1 MTKETRE
8 ELLNE
13 VPLWMK
19 HFDDNDGGITYEFSV
34 HKDDLE
40 ETFEILNSYH
50 SSCANWFACTC
61 ETCEGQHG
69 EGFIHIELIHD
80 KWSEH
85 VSNASN
91 LLARTNY
98 IRD

>member
-34 HKDDLE
+34 HKDDLN

-69 EGFIHIELIHD
+69 EGFIHIE
-80 KWSEH
+80 
-85 VSNASN
+85 
-91 LLARTNY
+91 
-98 IRD
+98 

>member
-1 MTKETRE
+1 MTEKSRK
-8 ELLNE
+8 ELLHGD
-13 VPLWMK
+13 PKWMK

-40 ETFEILNSYH
+40 ETFKILNSYD

-61 ETCEGQHG
+61 ETCEEHHG
-69 EGFIHIELIHD
+69 EGFIHIELKHD
-80 KWSEH
+80 KWSDRI
-85 VSNASN
+85 STASN

-98 IRD
+98 KRD

>member
-1 MTKETRE
+1 MKKSKKEE
-8 ELLNE
+8 ISYY
-13 VPLWMK
+13 VPKWMK
-19 HFDDNDGGITYEFSV
+19 IFDENDGGITYEFSV

-40 ETFEILNSYH
+40 ETFKILNAR
-50 SSCANWFACTC
+50 SSPCSNWFACTC
-61 ETCEGQHG
+61 ETCEEHHG

-85 VSNASN
+85 ISKAIN

-98 IRD
+98 KRD